1 MTKEDFEEKLNAL
14 VPQPDPEIT
23 AALFAFGQEL
33 GQEEACDG
41 VRELLNS
48 MSFVSRHFSAVTT
61 QSVYEIIQHGSA
73 ALPGEMVAAAV
84 YLENGNTLQDV
95 AEMADLGMLM
105 CFHCPRDME
114 ELSPLALCVVTEGGH
129 SRCFH
134 TLHFGA
140 FDPDTA
146 LRSARQYAHDRQ
158 ISVTDAL
165 LSLTTDM
172 VLDAN
177 GGAKKILVGGDPDMT
192 QALSAVFSRCPAA
205 AARRTCGTRGAK
217 YGGAS
222 TPWRACPPFMEAGRS
237 GRPSAWSCGTT
248 PPRRRWSCS
257 TACWRNTTS
266 SRAPSWCGTWERD
279 LSVCAGAPPCAWIS
293 RAPIWIWSLSTARI

>member
-1 MTKEDFEEKLNAL
+1 MTKEAFEGKLNAL

-95 AEMADLGMLM
+95 AEMADAGSLM
-105 CFHCPRDME
+105 CFHWPRDME

-134 TLHFGA
+134 TLHFGT

-158 ISVTDAL
+158 ISITDAL

-205 AARRTCGTRGAK
+205 AARLTFDAD
-217 YGGAS
+217 
-222 TPWRACPPFMEAGRS
+222 RS
-237 GRPSAWSCGTT
+237 Q
-248 PPRRRWSCS
+248 
-257 TACWRNTTS
+257 TAVEYNPLWLELRQKQGPAQSGMQLT
-266 SRAPSWCGTWERD
+266 
-279 LSVCAGAPPCAWIS
+279 V
-293 RAPIWIWSLSTARI
+293 

>member
-1 MTKEDFEEKLNAL
+1 MTKEDFEGKLNAL

-140 FDPDTA
+140 FDR
-146 LRSARQYAHDRQ
+146 LRGS
-158 ISVTDAL
+158 T
-165 LSLTTDM
+165 LTT
-172 VLDAN
+172 
-177 GGAKKILVGGDPDMT
+177 
-192 QALSAVFSRCPAA
+192 
-205 AARRTCGTRGAK
+205 
-217 YGGAS
+217 
-222 TPWRACPPFMEAGRS
+222 GRS
-237 GRPSAWSCGTT
+237 PSQTLCSRSPRTWCWT
-248 PPRRRWSCS
+248 PTAVQRR
-257 TACWRNTTS
+257 
-266 SRAPSWCGTWERD
+266 SWW
-279 LSVCAGAPPCAWIS
+279 AAIQ
-293 RAPIWIWSLSTARI
+293 I

>member
-140 FDPDTA
+140 FDPDT
-146 LRSARQYAHDRQ
+146 
-158 ISVTDAL
+158 
-165 LSLTTDM
+165 
-172 VLDAN
+172 
-177 GGAKKILVGGDPDMT
+177 T
-192 QALSAVFSRCPAA
+192 QALSAVFSRYPAA
-205 AARRTCGTRGAK
+205 AARLTFDAD
-217 YGGAS
+217 
-222 TPWRACPPFMEAGRS
+222 RS
-237 GRPSAWSCGTT
+237 Q
-248 PPRRRWSCS
+248 
-257 TACWRNTTS
+257 TAVEYNPLWLELRQKQGPAQSGMQLT
-266 SRAPSWCGTWERD
+266 
-279 LSVCAGAPPCAWIS
+279 V
-293 RAPIWIWSLSTARI
+293 

>member
-1 MTKEDFEEKLNAL
+1 MTKEAFEGKLNAL

-114 ELSPLALCVVTEGGH
+114 ELSPLALCVVTEGFT
-129 SRCFH
+129 RC
-134 TLHFGA
+134 T
-140 FDPDTA
+140 
-146 LRSARQYAHDRQ
+146 SARS
-158 ISVTDAL
+158 ILIL
-165 LSLTTDM
+165 LCGLRGSTLTT
-172 VLDAN
+172 
-177 GGAKKILVGGDPDMT
+177 
-192 QALSAVFSRCPAA
+192 
-205 AARRTCGTRGAK
+205 
-217 YGGAS
+217 
-222 TPWRACPPFMEAGRS
+222 GRS
-237 GRPSAWSCGTT
+237 PSQTLCSRSPRTWCWT
-248 PPRRRWSCS
+248 PTAVQRR
-257 TACWRNTTS
+257 
-266 SRAPSWCGTWERD
+266 SWW
-279 LSVCAGAPPCAWIS
+279 AAIQ
-293 RAPIWIWSLSTARI
+293 I

>member
-1 MTKEDFEEKLNAL
+1 MTKEAFEGKLNAL

-105 CFHCPRDME
+105 CFH
-114 ELSPLALCVVTEGGH
+114 
-129 SRCFH
+129 
-134 TLHFGA
+134 TLHFGT

-205 AARRTCGTRGAK
+205 AARLTFDAD
-217 YGGAS
+217 
-222 TPWRACPPFMEAGRS
+222 RS
-237 GRPSAWSCGTT
+237 Q
-248 PPRRRWSCS
+248 
-257 TACWRNTTS
+257 TAVEYNPLWLELRQKQGPAQSGMQLT
-266 SRAPSWCGTWERD
+266 
-279 LSVCAGAPPCAWIS
+279 V
-293 RAPIWIWSLSTARI
+293 

>member
-1 MTKEDFEEKLNAL
+1 MTKEDFEGKLNAL

-48 MSFVSRHFSAVTT
+48 MSFVSQHFSAVTT

-95 AEMADLGMLM
+95 AKMADAGSLM
-105 CFHCPRDME
+105 CFHWPRDVE

-134 TLHFGA
+134 TLHFGT

-146 LRSARQYAHDRQ
+146 LRSARQ
-158 ISVTDAL
+158 
-165 LSLTTDM
+165 
-172 VLDAN
+172 
-177 GGAKKILVGGDPDMT
+177 
-192 QALSAVFSRCPAA
+192 
-205 AARRTCGTRGAK
+205 
-217 YGGAS
+217 
-222 TPWRACPPFMEAGRS
+222 
-237 GRPSAWSCGTT
+237 
-248 PPRRRWSCS
+248 
-257 TACWRNTTS
+257 
-266 SRAPSWCGTWERD
+266 
-279 LSVCAGAPPCAWIS
+279 
-293 RAPIWIWSLSTARI
+293 

>member
-1 MTKEDFEEKLNAL
+1 MTKEAFEGKLNAL

-61 QSVYEIIQHGSA
+61 QGVYEIIQHGSA

-84 YLENGNTLQDV
+84 YLENGSTLQDI
-95 AEMADLGMLM
+95 AKMADLGMLM
-105 CFHCPRDME
+105 CFHCPRNME

-129 SRCFH
+129 SRYFH

-146 LRSARQYAHDRQ
+146 MRSAQQYAHDRQ
-158 ISVTDAL
+158 LSVTKAL

-172 VLDAN
+172 ALNSRA
-177 GGAKKILVGGDPDMT
+177 GAKDLLVSNDSEM
-192 QALSAVFSRCPAA
+192 ALALYSIFFRCPAMA
-205 AARRTCGTRGAK
+205 ACLTFDADCNQTIVEYNPLWLELRQK
-217 YGGAS
+217 QEPVQGGVQL
-222 TPWRACPPFMEAGRS
+222 T
-237 GRPSAWSCGTT
+237 
-248 PPRRRWSCS
+248 
-257 TACWRNTTS
+257 
-266 SRAPSWCGTWERD
+266 
-279 LSVCAGAPPCAWIS
+279 V
-293 RAPIWIWSLSTARI
+293 

>member
-1 MTKEDFEEKLNAL
+1 MTKEAFEGKLNAL

-165 LSLTTDM
+165 LSLTTDI

-192 QALSAVFSRCPAA
+192 
-205 AARRTCGTRGAK
+205 
-217 YGGAS
+217 
-222 TPWRACPPFMEAGRS
+222 
-237 GRPSAWSCGTT
+237 
-248 PPRRRWSCS
+248 
-257 TACWRNTTS
+257 
-266 SRAPSWCGTWERD
+266 
-279 LSVCAGAPPCAWIS
+279 
-293 RAPIWIWSLSTARI
+293 

>member
-1 MTKEDFEEKLNAL
+1 MTKEAFEGKLNAL

-105 CFHCPRDME
+105 CFH
-114 ELSPLALCVVTEGGH
+114 S
-129 SRCFH
+129 
-134 TLHFGA
+134 LHFGT

-146 LRSARQYAHDRQ
+146 LRSVRQYAHDRQ

-165 LSLTTDM
+165 LSLATDM

-205 AARRTCGTRGAK
+205 AARLTFDAD
-217 YGGAS
+217 
-222 TPWRACPPFMEAGRS
+222 RS
-237 GRPSAWSCGTT
+237 Q
-248 PPRRRWSCS
+248 
-257 TACWRNTTS
+257 TAVEYNPLWLELRQKQGPAQSGMQLT
-266 SRAPSWCGTWERD
+266 
-279 LSVCAGAPPCAWIS
+279 V
-293 RAPIWIWSLSTARI
+293 

>member
-1 MTKEDFEEKLNAL
+1 MTKEAFEGKLNAL

-114 ELSPLALCVVTEGGH
+114 ELRGTQSV
-129 SRCFH
+129 
-134 TLHFGA
+134 GA
-140 FDPDTA
+140 VCCDRGRTQPVLPHAA
-146 LRSARQYAHDRQ
+146 LRR
-158 ISVTDAL
+158 V
-165 LSLTTDM
+165 
-172 VLDAN
+172 
-177 GGAKKILVGGDPDMT
+177 
-192 QALSAVFSRCPAA
+192 
-205 AARRTCGTRGAK
+205 
-217 YGGAS
+217 
-222 TPWRACPPFMEAGRS
+222 RS
-237 GRPSAWSCGTT
+237 
-248 PPRRRWSCS
+248 
-257 TACWRNTTS
+257 
-266 SRAPSWCGTWERD
+266 
-279 LSVCAGAPPCAWIS
+279 
-293 RAPIWIWSLSTARI
+293 